1 MKINSSMSRG
11 LETDD
16 NVDDDD
22 NENAVVK
29 RRKITNSNNIHT
41 NRTTSRIFAPFRAR
55 ISNECKGCSS
65 S

>member
-1 MKINSSMSRG
+1 MSRG
-11 LETDD
+11 LETGD

-22 NENAVVK
+22 DDENAVVK

-41 NRTTSRIFAPFRAR
+41 KRTTSKIFAPFRAR